1 MKTKSSKN
9 ANRPGFSFLELEVAL
24 ALLGIGLSG
33 LLPLVVMQSKQ
44 LNRIESRFNDQ
55 TSYYLAHSTNAWAR
69 KLGVPATIQ
78 TEDPGT
84 VTAELAF
91 EAYINFQCP
100 VDPDPG
106 VFDGN
111 DYEADGGWVFGDRG
125 NGYTYGW
132 NVDNTGNARN
142 RGSGISPDERYQSFN
157 YMQKLESTFIWEIAI
172 PNGTYQVHLVA
183 GDPVPEPHSVY
194 KINVEGVLFIDGIP
208 TGSNRWLEN
217 TAAVTVTDG
226 RLTVSNAPDAS
237 KNKICFIDIC
247 PAYEVQILSLDRSL
261 VSEEVTAQVEVV
273 ER

>member
-44 LNRIESRFNDQ
+44 LKRIESRFDDQ

-84 VTAELAF
+84 VTAESAF

-142 RGSGISPDERYQSFN
+142 RGSGISPDERYQSLN

-183 GDPVPEPHSVY
+183 GDPKYKTHSVFR
-194 KINVEGVLFIDGIP
+194 INVEDVLFIDGIP
-208 TGSNRWLEN
+208 TKSNPWLEN
-217 TAAVTVTDG
+217 TATVTVTDG
-226 RLTVSNAPDAS
+226 RLTVSNAPEAA
-237 KNKICFIDIC
+237 KNRICFVDIC